1 MSVGWLDDLAEAETY
16 YEDERLETAAWDALI
31 ITSGGKDEKTAVLK
45 MAYNRIRRCRDFEIP
60 ASPDATQ
67 LALLKEAQLET
78 AYYLALHLADEDR
91 RKGIQ
96 AQAVTAAG
104 VVKEGYAESRLSKVP
119 LPPVVYEILDAFA
132 KYDTPFFAVDID
144 RDEDY
149 SVDEDVT
156 DLL

>member
-1 MSVGWLDDLAEAETY
+1 MAIGWLDDLTEAESY
-16 YEDERLETAAWDALI
+16 YEDERLETAAWDALTV
-31 ITSGGKDEKTAVLK
+31 TSGGKDEKTAVLK

-67 LALLKEAQLET
+67 SALLKEAQLEA

-91 RKGIQ
+91 RKGLH
-96 AQAVTAAG
+96 AQGVISAG
-104 VVKEGYAESRLSKVP
+104 VVKEGYAESALAKIS
-119 LPPVVYEILDAFA
+119 LPPIVYEILDSFA
-132 KYDTPFFAVDID
+132 KYKTPFHAVDID